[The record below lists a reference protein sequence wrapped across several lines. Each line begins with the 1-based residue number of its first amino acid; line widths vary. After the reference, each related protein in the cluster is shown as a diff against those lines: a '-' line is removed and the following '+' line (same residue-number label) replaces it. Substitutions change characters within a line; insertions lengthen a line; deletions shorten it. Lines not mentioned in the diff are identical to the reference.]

1 MDNPAVCSSCI
12 KFVAAE
18 KNALYFTGRTKSL
31 SKEDCVYHSNPNE
44 QSKYEGELCKW
55 ELTQKGRASQPD
67 LDIYVVI
74 VMCV

>member
-1 MDNPAVCSSCI
+1 MDNPAVCSCSI

-18 KNALYFTGRTKSL
+18 KMHYILRVERNHSQKRT
-31 SKEDCVYHSNPNE
+31 CVYHSNPNE

-55 ELTQKGRASQPD
+55 ELTQKGRASQPE